1 MSYTLEQRQASR
13 LRVFAWE
20 TFWLVGLWTLAGLH
34 FKGKLD
40 IVPRTLGPLPTW
52 VLWFGALGA
61 VIISLSACLEY
72 TGIAWDP
79 RWELWH
85 YSRPLIGA
93 TVAAVSV
100 LIFEAGI
107 VSIGSD
113 PTPTT
118 GTGTSAN
125 IPKDLASY
133 LVAFLV
139 GYREATFRELV
150 KRLGDIVLK
159 PGDSTPPA
167 ISAVTPTAGPAAG
180 GQTVAITGSG
190 LGQVVALRI
199 GATEV
204 TPLEANETHIIFTT
218 PTAAASG
225 VVPITVE
232 TTNGT
237 LAAQYEYQ

>member
-1 MSYTLEQRQASR
+1 MSYTLAQRQASR
-13 LRVFAWE
+13 IRVFAWE
-20 TFWLVGLWTLAGLH
+20 TFWLFGLWTLAGLH

-40 IVPRTLGPLPTW
+40 VVPRTLGPMPTW

-61 VIISLSACLEY
+61 VIISLSACLQY
-72 TGIAWDP
+72 TGPAWDP

-93 TVAAVSV
+93 TLAAISV

-113 PTPTT
+113 PTPTNT
-118 GTGTSAN
+118 TTSADV
-125 IPKDLASY
+125 PKYLAYY

-150 KRLGDIVLK
+150 KRLGDVVLK
-159 PGDSTPPA
+159 PGDSTQPA
-167 ISAVTPTAGPAAG
+167 INNVTPPSGPAAG

-190 LGQVVALRI
+190 LAQLVALRI
-199 GATEV
+199 GATEA
-204 TPLEANETHIIFTT
+204 TPTDVSDTHIIFTT
-218 PTAAASG
+218 PPAAAPG
-225 VVPITVE
+225 VVPITID
-232 TTNGT
+232 TGAGT
-237 LAAQYEYQ
+237 LAAQYEYV

>member
-1 MSYTLEQRQASR
+1 MSYTLEQRQVSR
-13 LRVFAWE
+13 MRVFAWE

-40 IVPRTLGPLPTW
+40 VVPRTLGPMPTW

-61 VIISLSACLEY
+61 VIISLSACLQF
-72 TGIAWDP
+72 TGPAWDP

-93 TVAAVSV
+93 TVAAISV

-113 PTPTT
+113 PTPTNT
-118 GTGTSAN
+118 TTSAN
-125 IPKDLASY
+125 VPKYLAYY

-150 KRLGDIVLK
+150 KRLGDVVLK
-159 PGDSTPPA
+159 PGDSAQPAITNVTPP
-167 ISAVTPTAGPAAG
+167 SGPAVG
-180 GQTVAITGSG
+180 GQTVAVTGNG
-190 LGQVVALRI
+190 LAQLVALRI
-199 GATEV
+199 GATEATPTDV
-204 TPLEANETHIIFTT
+204 TDTHIIFTT
-218 PTAAASG
+218 PPAAAAG
-225 VVPITVE
+225 VVPITIDIG
-232 TTNGT
+232 TGT
-237 LAAQYEYQ
+237 LAAQYEYE